1 MDEAQLK
8 KESEFKNLEEKKLKL
23 EKLREMNDRIAVYED
38 DKQDLRQRQF
48 RNQKL
53 NSVEVKINPKAMGQD
68 IVITNDKGL

>member
-38 DKQDLRQRQF
+38 DKQDLR
-48 RNQKL
+48 
-53 NSVEVKINPKAMGQD
+53 
-68 IVITNDKGL
+68 